1 MSLTTKQPTK
11 LDYEQSIQGA
21 YNDVNATLSVDGFLT
36 GKVGHKVELAV
47 SDEDLGS
54 GETLNKEIYTFKD
67 KVDGVYVVIYEIT
80 IIYTDSSRSQMVSAE
95 RTA

>member
-36 GKVGHKVELAV
+36 GKVGHKV
-47 SDEDLGS
+47 
-54 GETLNKEIYTFKD
+54 TLSVTTTSVLDDTEVYSFF
-67 KVDGVYVVIYEIT
+67 DGATLLYEIT
-80 IIYTDSSRSQMVSAE
+80 IIYTDGTRSLMSSAE

>member
-36 GKVGHKVELAV
+36 GKVGHKVSLALAMTAIP
-47 SDEDLGS
+47 DD
-54 GETLNKEIYTFKD
+54 TEIYTFED
-67 KVDGVYVVIYEIT
+67 NGTILYQIT
-80 IIYTDSSRSQMVSAE
+80 IIYTDDSRSLMVSAE

>member
-36 GKVGHKVELAV
+36 GKVGHKVSLALATTTIA
-47 SDEDLGS
+47 DD
-54 GETLNKEIYTFKD
+54 TEIYTFED
-67 KVDGVYVVIYEIT
+67 NGTLLYQIT
-80 IIYTDSSRSQMVSAE
+80 IIYTDDSRSLMVSAE

>member
-1 MSLTTKQPTK
+1 MSITTKQPTK

-36 GKVGHKVELAV
+36 GKVGHKVSLALTTTTIADDTEV
-47 SDEDLGS
+47 
-54 GETLNKEIYTFKD
+54 YTFED
-67 KVDGVYVVIYEIT
+67 NGTILYEIT
-80 IIYTDSSRSQMVSAE
+80 IVYTDDSRSLMVSAE

>member
-36 GKVGHKVELAV
+36 GKVGHKVSLALATTTIA
-47 SDEDLGS
+47 DD
-54 GETLNKEIYTFKD
+54 TEIYSFEDNGTLL
-67 KVDGVYVVIYEIT
+67 YQIT
-80 IIYTDSSRSQMVSAE
+80 IIYTDGSRSLMISAE